1 MADIV
6 ITEFFDETVVRELA
20 ETYDVFHQADLVDRR
35 ADLLAALGDARAI
48 IVRNRTWVNQE
59 LLDAAPRLEV
69 VGRVGVGVERIDWAA
84 CTARG
89 VEVCPAYGANAIT
102 VAEYTL
108 AALLL
113 AWRGAFLASQRV
125 IDGDWPRQ
133 QMIGY
138 DLAGKTLGL
147 VGFGNIGRAVAK
159 RARAFEMTVI
169 ASDPYV
175 APDDPAWAALEVR
188 PATLETVLRESDAV
202 SLHAPLTEETRHIID
217 AAAIAR
223 MKPGALLINTSR
235 GGTLDE
241 AAMIEAL
248 RSGQLGGAA
257 IDVFENEP
265 LDAEAGAAFA
275 AVPNLILTP
284 HIAGVTEESNHRL
297 SAITAANV
305 LRVLGEAE
313 GEGEAS

>member
-6 ITEFFDETVVRELA
+6 ITEFFDEAVVRKLA
-20 ETYDVFHQADLVDRR
+20 ETYDVFHEADLVDRR
-35 ADLLAALGDARAI
+35 EDLLAALGEARAI
-48 IVRNRTWVNQE
+48 IVRNRTWVTQE

-69 VGRVGVGVERIDWAA
+69 VGRVGVGVERIDWEA

-102 VAEYTL
+102 VAEYTI

-113 AWRGAFLASQRV
+113 AWRGAFLAGQRV

-133 QMIGY
+133 ESIGF

-147 VGFGNIGRAVAK
+147 IGFGNIGRAVAK

-175 APDDPAWAALEVR
+175 ASDDPAWAALEVQ
-188 PATLETVLRESDAV
+188 PVKLDSVLRQSDAV

-217 AAAIAR
+217 EAAIAA

-235 GGTLDE
+235 GGTVDE
-241 AAMIEAL
+241 AAMIAAL
-248 RSGQLGGAA
+248 HAGQLGGAV
-257 IDVFENEP
+257 IDVFEKEP
-265 LDAEAGAAFA
+265 LDAETGAAFA
-275 AVPNLILTP
+275 GVPNLILTP
-284 HIAGVTEESNHRL
+284 HIAGVTEESNQRL
-297 SAITAANV
+297 SAITVENV
-305 LRVLGEAE
+305 LRVLERGGAE
-313 GEGEAS
+313 TS